1 MIKELISR
9 YPALAVCE
17 GEITAAAEMLVDCY
31 KNGGKVLT
39 LGNGGSAADAL
50 HIVGELMKCFVLDRR
65 LDKDICDKLLEVGG
79 EDGEML
85 VNNLEA
91 PLPAISLLNETSLET
106 AYANDVAPELAFAQ
120 QVLGL
125 GNAGDVL
132 IAISTSGNSRNAV
145 LAAKVAKAKGVKVI
159 SMTGEGGGKLKNVSD
174 VTIAVPDTETYRIQ
188 EFHLPIYHSL
198 CLILEEEFYGDRD
211 L

>member
-9 YPALAVCE
+9 YNALAVCE
-17 GEITAAAEMLVDCY
+17 NEITAAAEMLVNCY
-31 KNGGKVLT
+31 KNGGQVLT
-39 LGNGGSAADAL
+39 LGNGGRAADAL
-50 HIVGELMKCFVLDRR
+50 HIVGELMKCFVLERR
-65 LDKDICDKLLEVGG
+65 LDKDICDKLMSVGG

-145 LAAKVAKAKGVKVI
+145 LAAKVARAKGVNVI
-159 SMTGEGGGKLKNVSD
+159 SMTGESGGKMKEVSD
-174 VTIAVPDTETYRIQ
+174 VTIAVPDNETYRIQ
-188 EFHLPIYHSL
+188 EFHLPIYHTL
-198 CLILEEEFYGDRD
+198 CLILEEEFYGDKE
-211 L
+211 